1 MLIIA
6 IVRWVYFFDSY
17 AFATVRVVGTFSN
30 QQDAE
35 AYLLREGFK
44 YHEWNLERGAG
55 WRKELSDIAYEACYF
70 RILEK
75 APPPCDCDERK

>member
-1 MLIIA
+1 MPIIA
-6 IVRWVYFFDSY
+6 IVRWVYFFDGY

-44 YHEWNLERGAG
+44 YCERDLERGAG

-70 RILEK
+70 RTIQPGK
-75 APPPCDCDERK
+75 